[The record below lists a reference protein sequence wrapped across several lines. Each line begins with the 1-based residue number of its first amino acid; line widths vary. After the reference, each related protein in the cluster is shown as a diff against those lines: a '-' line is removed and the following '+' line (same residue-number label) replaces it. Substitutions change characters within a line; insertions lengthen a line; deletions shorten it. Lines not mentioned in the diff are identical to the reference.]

1 MLNLQQ
7 KELSENLFST
17 LKAQYPEIDL
27 MEIIESPF
35 EQGSVWM
42 RIYPP
47 ADLQKK
53 RSFGELAA
61 ELSTDILVEYG
72 CDIIITY
79 VAGSSAVH

>member
-7 KELSENLFST
+7 KKLSENLFST

-27 MEIIESPF
+27 MEIIESLF

-42 RIYPP
+42 RVYPP

-53 RSFGELAA
+53 RLFGELAA

-79 VAGSSAVH
+79 VSGSSVVH

>member
-1 MLNLQQ
+1 MLNMQQ

-42 RIYPP
+42 RVYPP

-53 RSFGELAA
+53 RLFGELAA

-79 VAGSSAVH
+79 VAGSSVVH

>member
-27 MEIIESPF
+27 MEIIESLF

-42 RIYPP
+42 RVYPP

-53 RSFGELAA
+53 RLFGELAA

-79 VAGSSAVH
+79 VSGSSVVH

>member
-1 MLNLQQ
+1 MLNIQQ

-17 LKAQYPEIDL
+17 LKAQYPEVDL

-42 RIYPP
+42 RVYPP

-53 RSFGELAA
+53 
-61 ELSTDILVEYG
+61 
-72 CDIIITY
+72 
-79 VAGSSAVH
+79 